1 MGSAALKASLLL
13 LVMLSLAAC
22 SSSSSS
28 QTMLTRDQLL
38 DPQTCQSCHP
48 DAFSQWS
55 GSMHAYASKDLVFRA
70 MNQRGQRETGG
81 QLGSFCVKCHAPMA
95 LHEGATTDGLNL
107 DSVPEPL
114 LGVTCFFCHSVASV
128 DGTHNNPLTLATDN
142 ILRGPFSD
150 PLVAGRTHGA
160 EYSTFVD
167 RETLDSAGMCGSC
180 HDIQAPPGGHI
191 ERTFAEWQA
200 SAFPTAILGETCAAC
215 HMPQST
221 SLVAVANVPN
231 APLRRAHDHSS
242 PGVDVALTDFP
253 NKPEQLAMVQ
263 SSLDPTLQSAICI
276 EPFAGGAK
284 LSLIVDNAAAGHS
297 FPSGSAQD
305 RRAWFE
311 VTAYSQGN
319 VVYSSG
325 LVPAGTPAVSIPDP
339 DLWLLRDCMF
349 DTDGG
354 QVDMF
359 WQAASYEGN
368 ALPAIVTTDIS
379 SPNFY
384 LGHKLRY
391 FPPAGTPI
399 PTPDRVTLSV
409 HLMPIGLDVLDDL
422 IATGD
427 LDAGLR
433 DLMPTFDIGNAL
445 EWTPDAGTHTY
456 VDRDTNGIV
465 FCATTTSLN
474 VQADKFPAPVK
485 TLCSP

>member
-1 MGSAALKASLLL
+1 MSPTALKAKLVLLA
-13 LVMLSLAAC
+13 MLSLAAC
-22 SSSSSS
+22 SSSPS
-28 QTMLTRDQLL
+28 TPTLLTRDQLL
-38 DPQTCQSCHP
+38 DPQTCQGCHP
-48 DAFSQWS
+48 DQYSQWS
-55 GSMHAYASKDLVFRA
+55 GSMHAYSSKDPVFRA
-70 MNQRGQRETGG
+70 MNQRGQRETSG
-81 QLGSFCVKCHAPMA
+81 QLGPFCVKCHAPMA

-107 DSVPEPL
+107 DQVPDQL
-114 LGVTCFFCHSVASV
+114 HGVTCFFCHSVASV
-128 DGTHNNPLTLATDN
+128 DGAHNNPLTLAADN

-150 PLVAGRTHGA
+150 PMAAGRTHQA
-160 EYSTFVD
+160 AYSTLVD
-167 RETLDSAGMCGSC
+167 RETADSAGLCGSC
-180 HDIQAPPGGHI
+180 HDIQAPPGGNI
-191 ERTFAEWQA
+191 ERTFQEWQA
-200 SAFPTAILGETCAAC
+200 TAFPTVLGQTCAEC

-221 SLVAVANVPN
+221 ELVAVANVPN

-263 SSLDPTLQSAICI
+263 SSLDPTLQTALCV

-284 LSLIVDNAAAGHS
+284 LSAIVDNAGAGHS

-311 VTAYSQGN
+311 VTAYAGGN

-325 LVPAGTPAVSIPDP
+325 VVPAGTPVVSSPDP

-359 WQAASYEGN
+359 WNAASYDGN
-368 ALPAIVTTDIS
+368 ALPAIVTFDIS
-379 SPNFY
+379 SPDFY
-384 LGHKLRY
+384 LGHKQRF
-391 FPPAGTPI
+391 FPPSGEPI
-399 PTPDRVTLSV
+399 PTPDRITLSV
-409 HLMPIGLDVLDDL
+409 HLMPIGFDVLDDL
-422 IATGD
+422 IASGD
-427 LDAGLR
+427 LDAGFR
-433 DLMPTFDIGNAL
+433 AVMPTFDIGATL

-456 VDRDTNGIV
+456 VDRDTGGLV

-485 TLCSP
+485 TNCSP